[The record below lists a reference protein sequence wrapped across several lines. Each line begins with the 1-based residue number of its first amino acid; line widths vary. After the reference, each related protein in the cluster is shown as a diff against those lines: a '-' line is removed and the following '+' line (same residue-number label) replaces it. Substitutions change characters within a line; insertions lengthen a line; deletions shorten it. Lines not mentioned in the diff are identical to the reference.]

1 MKRRARAT
9 MLLPLGWALLAA
21 LLPAGAGAQSYPER
35 PIRFV
40 VPFAPGGGNDL
51 IARLVGGKL
60 AEIWNQQIVVDNR
73 GGAGGNIGAEIA
85 ARANPDGYTIFL
97 FNSANAIAPSLY
109 RNLSYAPLR
118 DFDPVILVATAPFA
132 VVVHPSTPAKSIRDL
147 IALAKSKPKGLT
159 YASGGNGSATH
170 LSALLFAQMAGIDM
184 VHVPY
189 KGAGPALIDLIA
201 GQVTLYFS
209 SIPPALPH
217 VKAGRV
223 RVLGIT
229 SKDRFPLLSEYPT
242 LAESGVAGYQSES
255 SYGIAAP
262 DRTPAAIVRK
272 LNDGFA
278 QALKDATVRS
288 RLEGQGAIVVGGSAE
303 DFRRYMKAEIAL
315 WAKVV
320 KASGARVD

>member
-1 MKRRARAT
+1 MNRSAT
-9 MLLPLGWALLAA
+9 AGLRLLWVLAA
-21 LLPAGAGAQSYPER
+21 AALPAGGEAAQSYPDR

-60 AEIWNQQIVVDNR
+60 GESWNQQIVVDNR

-85 ARANPDGYTIFL
+85 ARASPDGYTIFL

-109 RNLSYAPLR
+109 GKLSYEPLR

-132 VVVHPSTPAKSIRDL
+132 VVVHPSTPVRSIKDL
-147 IALAKSKPKGLT
+147 IALAKAKPKGLT
-159 YASGGNGSATH
+159 YASGGNGSSTH

-229 SKDRFPLLSEYPT
+229 SKNRFPLLSEYPT
-242 LAESGVAGYQSES
+242 LAEAGVSGYQSES
-255 SYGIAAP
+255 SYGIAVPA
-262 DRTPAAIVRK
+262 RTPAAIVMK
-272 LNDGFA
+272 LNAGFA
-278 QALKDATVRS
+278 EVLRDQTVRS
-288 RLEGQGAIVVGGSAE
+288 RLEGQGAQVIGGSAE
-303 DFRRYMKAEIAL
+303 DFGRYMKAEIAL